1 MRCQRH
7 ASAAPYPRWNPVPI
21 VQKAGWASGPVWTG
35 AENLASTGIRSPDRP
50 ALRQL
55 VSVLNVKKM
64 DGMKNK
70 MLSQIRA
77 LSSNKAWSLRYLF
90 SHARCFCLSF
100 QRWYVLKPSWIRQ
113 IAFSLS
119 VVGRCKIPNIKPGQG
134 VKPDGRDFV
143 VVWRKRFRLG
153 QAFRSVSQPRW
164 DFTRLLP
171 TLPDAYCAPNATVVH
186 IVHLQ
191 TPRLLYVNC
200 EICQFYSVPL

>member
-1 MRCQRH
+1 MIKVRETNVFVVMKLPKDRTL
-7 ASAAPYPRWNPVPI
+7 APKHVVVGTYHELCYCI
-21 VQKAGWASGPVWTG
+21 LQ
-35 AENLASTGIRSPDRP
+35 
-50 ALRQL
+50 
-55 VSVLNVKKM
+55 SVFAVYCIEYKRM
-64 DGMKNK
+64 DGLKNK

-77 LSSNKAWSLRYLF
+77 LSTNTAWSLRYLF

-119 VVGRCKIPNIKPGQG
+119 VVGRCKIPDIKPGQV

-143 VVWRKRFRLG
+143 VVWRKRFRVG

-164 DFTRLLP
+164 DFTRMLP
-171 TLPDAYCAPNATVVH
+171 TLPGEYCNPSATVVH

-191 TPRLLYVNC
+191 TPRLHYVSC
-200 EICQFYSVPL
+200 GICQILLIPPV